1 MAVAAGRLSVSQS
14 VVHIAG
20 RVTVVLRDQSPA
32 TVYKIARK
40 RRPVAAAAVAAVIFG
55 SPSHGHNSGR
65 DMLLNRRLRLGGG
78 LLALGVVALFAAH
91 PPPVRGGSSHN
102 LESHQYKDS
111 RKCLLHLTARTLGCG
126 GGGGGGSGSAG
137 GGGGG
142 VKRTIATTIKRRP
155 DKRQRGGNEDDD
167 NDLDQNNNN
176 FDYNYDDDDGGGG
189 GDGADSRQTFY
200 EPPLITDP
208 RDRMLPVIYSPR
220 PMYAPPRH
228 QQQQPQQQQQPY
240 NRYDDQG
247 VAPISPFEVPI
258 IIGEWTRARFR
269 FVGSELART
278 SFFAAIVSIRILPT
292 MLQRFGFW
300 RQTVSSASLVGG
312 GGRSY
317 FFSTT
322 FQKYDEGNKNFIAC
336 V

>member
-1 MAVAAGRLSVSQS
+1 
-14 VVHIAG
+14 
-20 RVTVVLRDQSPA
+20 
-32 TVYKIARK
+32 VYKIARK
-40 RRPVAAAAVAAVIFG
+40 RRPVAAAAVAAAIFG
-55 SPSHGHNSGR
+55 SPSRGHNSGH

-102 LESHQYKDS
+102 LENHQYKDS

-126 GGGGGGSGSAG
+126 GGGGGGG
-137 GGGGG
+137 GGNG

-189 GDGADSRQTFY
+189 GDGGNSRQTFY

-258 IIGEWTRARFR
+258 IIGECVRHGHVRFR
-269 FVGSELART
+269 FVESALAWTR
-278 SFFAAIVSIRILPT
+278 FFAAFVSISILSATYRRPRSSVSVFGAKRT
-292 MLQRFGFW
+292 RFRKQPMHGSQYICLT
-300 RQTVSSASLVGG
+300 RVSRRGG
-312 GGRSY
+312 GVNS
-317 FFSTT
+317 FL
-322 FQKYDEGNKNFIAC
+322 FIFYRLPKI
-336 V
+336 

>member
-1 MAVAAGRLSVSQS
+1 
-14 VVHIAG
+14 
-20 RVTVVLRDQSPA
+20 
-32 TVYKIARK
+32 
-40 RRPVAAAAVAAVIFG
+40 
-55 SPSHGHNSGR
+55 
-65 DMLLNRRLRLGGG
+65 MLLNQRLRLGGG

-91 PPPVRGGSSHN
+91 PPLVRGGSSHN

-111 RKCLLHLTARTLGCG
+111 RKCLLQLTARTLGCG
-126 GGGGGGSGSAG
+126 GG
-137 GGGGG
+137 
-142 VKRTIATTIKRRP
+142 VRRTVVTTKRRP
-155 DKRQRGGNEDDD
+155 DKRQHGGETD

-189 GDGADSRQTFY
+189 GDGGDDSETRQTFY

-258 IIGEWTRARFR
+258 IIECPPTEDGFERFACPSPDKEGRFR
-269 FVGSELART
+269 CIDDHVLCDGYIDCPNGDDEDRKNCFFFKTTKAHLDILADALLRW
-278 SFFAAIVSIRILPT
+278 AR
-292 MLQRFGFW
+292 
-300 RQTVSSASLVGG
+300 
-312 GGRSY
+312 GR
-317 FFSTT
+317 
-322 FQKYDEGNKNFIAC
+322 
-336 V
+336 